1 MRRFMRDASRLE
13 RDAKAEHD
21 FYHSLISQ
29 LQTEL
34 EDAKHSSELLRAE
47 LDRAREGRSRD
58 VASSSATTPSGDA
71 TNARETATVGV
82 ERETRG
88 EDEATRDAKA
98 AETER
103 ELIALR
109 AKVEALSARN
119 EKSESDAN
127 DDAERARMAEELD
140 EMREHMRTATASAH
154 RANAEVN
161 AVAHQNRTLMEKER
175 RRANAAEARIKEI
188 MKELMEQQANGED
201 AAMRERAEALEEAL
215 ATSTSEVE
223 ALRSENEE
231 LEGRLRAVIERSD
244 AIESSVDVSASSA
257 LAVVV
262 EEKERAMMGRA
273 YADEAATSLRRSA
286 LEARATANAF
296 RSRLYPDGD
305 PESDDARMLV
315 IVHAVLEG
323 HPFDDASRDVTNAV
337 RARLRSHGEE
347 RLVILVSENL
357 CDLIPDDAVNAPMS
371 LGAKISLRNVENTTN
386 RRPATLRITYAFD
399 VRDSQ
404 TGDVV
409 KGDERM
415 ITIPVGAAGTPHA
428 FAMQSVW
435 LEAACTGIEDA
446 LKAAYSRLRD
456 AESTASAAK
465 VRAIALQGEAARMR
479 HHGGSS
485 ARAQALERRELEL
498 ERRESQLNAEV
509 VEIEGMVA
517 RAREEAEAMRREA
530 NRIVADASASLRVK
544 DDEIERLRALQSSVT
559 RAQNRS
565 KSWRRETAA
574 ARLTADA
581 DADASDARRLAAAGN
596 HRAAASSLENAER
609 RLARIT
615 AACVAKSTSRALAP
629 VENVHLFT

>member
-71 TNARETATVGV
+71 TNARETTTVGV

-88 EDEATRDAKA
+88 EDEATRDVKA
-98 AETER
+98 EETER

-109 AKVEALSARN
+109 AKVAALSAQS

-127 DDAERARMAEELD
+127 DDAERARMVEELD

-175 RRANAAEARIKEI
+175 RRANAAEARIKEL
-188 MKELMEQQANGED
+188 MELMEQQVNGED
-201 AAMRERAEALEEAL
+201 AAMRKRAEALEEAL
-215 ATSTSEVE
+215 TTSTSEVE
-223 ALRSENEE
+223 TLRSENEE
-231 LEGRLRAVIERSD
+231 LEVRLRAVIERLD
-244 AIESSVDVSASSA
+244 AIESSVDVSESSA

-286 LEARATANAF
+286 LEARAAANAF
-296 RSRLYPDGD
+296 RARLYPDGD

-371 LGAKISLRNVENTTN
+371 LGAKISLRDVENTTN

-446 LKAAYSRLRD
+446 LKASYSRLRD

-485 ARAQALERRELEL
+485 ARAQALERRELEI
-498 ERRESQLNAEV
+498 ERREAQLNAEV

-574 ARLTADA
+574 ARLTAAA
-581 DADASDARRLAAAGN
+581 DDDASNARRLAAAGN

-629 VENVHLFT
+629 VDNVNLM

>member
-1 MRRFMRDASRLE
+1 M
-13 RDAKAEHD
+13 
-21 FYHSLISQ
+21 
-29 LQTEL
+29 
-34 EDAKHSSELLRAE
+34 
-47 LDRAREGRSRD
+47 
-58 VASSSATTPSGDA
+58 
-71 TNARETATVGV
+71 
-82 ERETRG
+82 
-88 EDEATRDAKA
+88 
-98 AETER
+98 
-103 ELIALR
+103 
-109 AKVEALSARN
+109 
-119 EKSESDAN
+119 
-127 DDAERARMAEELD
+127 
-140 EMREHMRTATASAH
+140 
-154 RANAEVN
+154 
-161 AVAHQNRTLMEKER
+161 
-175 RRANAAEARIKEI
+175 
-188 MKELMEQQANGED
+188 
-201 AAMRERAEALEEAL
+201 
-215 ATSTSEVE
+215 
-223 ALRSENEE
+223 
-231 LEGRLRAVIERSD
+231 IERSD

-286 LEARATANAF
+286 LEARAAANAF
-296 RSRLYPDGD
+296 RARLYPDGD

-371 LGAKISLRNVENTTN
+371 LGAKISLRDVENTTN

-485 ARAQALERRELEL
+485 ARAQALERRELEI
-498 ERRESQLNAEV
+498 ERREAQLNAEV

-629 VENVHLFT
+629 VENVHLCHVSRRSAPRAHLDAPRDMDEYYPDPDAPPRPPPPSSAPRTRAGATVAYGDPARTTVVVLPSARAPQTPPPSVPSQQIPTGLPVGQARPAYLGATRGHERQIVSCERCGHSGPADVVKVRGAASCFAGILTFGTERVLLRRRVQRIRITTARIARRCWRSRN

>member
-1 MRRFMRDASRLE
+1 
-13 RDAKAEHD
+13 
-21 FYHSLISQ
+21 
-29 LQTEL
+29 
-34 EDAKHSSELLRAE
+34 
-47 LDRAREGRSRD
+47 
-58 VASSSATTPSGDA
+58 
-71 TNARETATVGV
+71 
-82 ERETRG
+82 
-88 EDEATRDAKA
+88 
-98 AETER
+98 
-103 ELIALR
+103 
-109 AKVEALSARN
+109 
-119 EKSESDAN
+119 
-127 DDAERARMAEELD
+127 
-140 EMREHMRTATASAH
+140 
-154 RANAEVN
+154 
-161 AVAHQNRTLMEKER
+161 
-175 RRANAAEARIKEI
+175 
-188 MKELMEQQANGED
+188 
-201 AAMRERAEALEEAL
+201 
-215 ATSTSEVE
+215 
-223 ALRSENEE
+223 
-231 LEGRLRAVIERSD
+231 
-244 AIESSVDVSASSA
+244 
-257 LAVVV
+257 
-262 EEKERAMMGRA
+262 MMGRA

-286 LEARATANAF
+286 LEARAAANAF
-296 RSRLYPDGD
+296 RARLYPDGD

-371 LGAKISLRNVENTTN
+371 LGAKISLRDVENTTN

-446 LKAAYSRLRD
+446 LKASYSRLRD

-485 ARAQALERRELEL
+485 ARAQALERRELEI
-498 ERRESQLNAEV
+498 ERREAQLNAEV

-574 ARLTADA
+574 ARLTAAA
-581 DADASDARRLAAAGN
+581 DDDASNARRLAAAGN

-629 VENVHLFT
+629 VDNVNLM